1 MNPDEPTVFAKA
13 STVPDSV
20 PSRFLS
26 DRTLRRAFLF
36 GIAFLCLFTAIKYY
50 AKAEKPSR
58 LGDQTR
64 TAFLRWRPQVLALDD
79 GRNIYDEFRYP
90 NPPIMALI
98 LRPFMEL
105 PPLAGAM
112 VWFFAKVGMAIAM
125 IVWTFRLLAV
135 PVADWVKGLA
145 IALSLHPILGDLAH
159 GNVNLF
165 ISFIV
170 VGALECFRRR
180 WDFTA
185 GLAIGLA
192 IACKV
197 TPALFVPY
205 FLWKRAWRA
214 LAGVIVGSM
223 LWLAIVPGGV
233 LGWEYNRVLL
243 TSWFEHMVKP
253 FAIDGKVT
261 TEHPNQSIPG
271 VVFRLLTAEPS
282 FLEYD
287 PEDGHPISSEF
298 HNLADVGPANAKRI
312 VQLAMLLFAIVIVAL
327 CRWPTHRANVPRAGP
342 QLVAEFGLILIGMLL
357 FSERTWKHH
366 AVALIVPF
374 SAICWAIGS
383 THFPKR
389 TRIGIGAI
397 FTVAVALMWLPSFM
411 GSESQDMALVYGTH
425 TAAFALS
432 VAALMGILIS
442 FRRRIRRDAQALRS
456 GARGLHA

>member
-26 DRTLRRAFLF
+26 DLALRRAFLF
-36 GIAFLCLFTAIKYY
+36 GIAFLCLFTAVKYY

-105 PPLAGAM
+105 PPLVGAM
-112 VWFFAKVGMAIAM
+112 AWFFAKVGMAIAM

-165 ISFIV
+165 ISFVV

-185 GLAIGLA
+185 GVAIGLA

-205 FLWKRAWRA
+205 LLWKRAGRA
-214 LAGVIVGSM
+214 LAHHC
-223 LWLAIVPGGV
+223 PGCAG
-233 LGWEYNRVLL
+233 
-243 TSWFEHMVKP
+243 
-253 FAIDGKVT
+253 AVT
-261 TEHPNQSIPG
+261 LKRG
-271 VVFRLLTAEPS
+271 
-282 FLEYD
+282 
-287 PEDGHPISSEF
+287 
-298 HNLADVGPANAKRI
+298 RI
-312 VQLAMLLFAIVIVAL
+312 VVPHFAHARSAR
-327 CRWPTHRANVPRAGP
+327 CPR
-342 QLVAEFGLILIGMLL
+342 
-357 FSERTWKHH
+357 H
-366 AVALIVPF
+366 AQRCCP
-374 SAICWAIGS
+374 
-383 THFPKR
+383 
-389 TRIGIGAI
+389 
-397 FTVAVALMWLPSFM
+397 
-411 GSESQDMALVYGTH
+411 
-425 TAAFALS
+425 
-432 VAALMGILIS
+432 
-442 FRRRIRRDAQALRS
+442 
-456 GARGLHA
+456 